1 MKTTIRLI
9 LALIFVGV
17 ISISAILLGR
27 KGVGG
32 VQIDFTS
39 DGLYTL
45 SEGTESILGKLNQT
59 VTLKLYYSRV
69 AAMKGPDQIRFWNN
83 YYLYVRD
90 LLEEYVRLA
99 KGKIKLELIDPRT
112 YSADEEEAVRNGIK
126 RFPISDDES
135 FYFGML
141 AITELGK
148 DEAIE
153 FFEPNRQELVEY
165 DVSKIISSLMQRKKR
180 KVGIV
185 SSLPVMGPA
194 NMSPYMMQM
203 MRMQG
208 RQPDPPW
215 TITRQMQ
222 MDYDVQS
229 VTLDTHE
236 VPDDID
242 FLMVVHPKDLDE
254 KALFAIDQFVMKG
267 GKLMVFVDPHCLADR
282 PPQDPRNPYAG
293 MGYNAGSNLDR
304 LLRKWGVVVAD
315 RTIAVDRAVATKT
328 GRPPVAFLPYL
339 TLNDQCVSPAEAM
352 VAKLNDVRMLFAGA
366 ITKHGDPK
374 TAIRP
379 LLSTTKTGSIWVPAD
394 ATSLN
399 MPDPQKIQKE
409 VRDGTE
415 PVILACLITGEIKTN
430 FPNGIEIKD
439 DSADSEVPDTQ
450 PATTQPATT
459 QPATTQPATTQPATT
474 QPATTQP
481 ATTQPAA
488 IQPKDKTK
496 HIESIEEAAKGAT
509 VLVVSDVDIMTDML
523 CYERSFFGMAQSGS
537 NVPFVLNALEY
548 LSGSEDLITIRSRG
562 RFIRPFTVLDE
573 IERDTDRQTQEKIDA
588 VNAKIKGYQSEL
600 DALGRKSGSEQD
612 VALLEAK
619 VLAKRRQVEADIT
632 AANRELR
639 DLKSVRR
646 ERVEALERTL
656 EYCNVF
662 AAPAILLLIAIV
674 LWLVRYFRAKH
685 YAAQRA

>member
-17 ISISAILLGR
+17 ISISAVLLSR

-32 VQIDFTS
+32 VQVDFTS
-39 DGLYTL
+39 GSLYTL
-45 SEGTESILGKLNQT
+45 SDGTKGILGKLNQT
-59 VTLKLYYSRV
+59 ITLKLYYSRV

-90 LLEEYVRLA
+90 LLEEYARLA
-99 KGKIKLELIDPRT
+99 DGKIKLELIDPRT
-112 YSADEEEAVRNGIK
+112 YSADEEEAIRNGIK

-141 AITELGK
+141 AVTELGK

-180 KVGIV
+180 KIGIV

-208 RQPDPPW
+208 KQPDPPW
-215 TITRQMQ
+215 MITRQLQ
-222 MDYDVQS
+222 MDYEVQS
-229 VTLDTHE
+229 LKLDTHK

-242 FLMVVHPKDLDE
+242 FLMVIHPKKLDQ
-254 KALFAIDQFVMKG
+254 KARFAIDQFVMKG
-267 GKLMVFVDPHCLADR
+267 GKLMVFVDPHCVADR
-282 PPQDPRNPYAG
+282 PPRDPRNPYAG
-293 MGYNAGSNLDR
+293 MSYQASSDLNNL
-304 LLRKWGVVVAD
+304 LLMWGVIVPIQS
-315 RTIAVDRAVATKT
+315 RKIAVDRAIATKT

-339 TLNDQCVSPAEAM
+339 TLNDDCVSQSEAM
-352 VAKLNDVRMLFAGA
+352 VAKLKDVRMLFAGA
-366 ITKHGDPK
+366 ILKHGGSA
-374 TAIRP
+374 TVTP
-379 LLSTTKTGSIWVPAD
+379 LLSTTKTGNVWIPAD

-399 MPDPQKIQKE
+399 MPDPNRIQKE
-409 VRDGTE
+409 VQDGTE
-415 PVILACLITGEIKTN
+415 AVTLACLISGEIPSN
-430 FPNGIEIKD
+430 FPTGIDIKD
-439 DSADSEVPDTQ
+439 DSKPAPATQ

-459 QPATTQPATTQPATT
+459 QP
-474 QPATTQP
+474 
-481 ATTQPAA
+481 
-488 IQPKDKTK
+488 KDNTK
-496 HIESIEEAAKGAT
+496 HIDAIQKAAKGAM
-509 VLVVSDVDIMTDML
+509 VLVVSDVDIITDML
-523 CYERSFFGMAQSGS
+523 CYDRSFFGMAQSGS
-537 NVPFVLNALEY
+537 NVPFVLNALEF
-548 LSGSEDLITIRSRG
+548 LSGSADLILIRSRG

-573 IERDTDRQTQEKIDA
+573 IERETDRQTQAKIDE
-588 VNAKIKGYQSEL
+588 VNAEIKGHQSEL
-600 DALGRKSGSEQD
+600 NALGRKSASEQD
-612 VALLEAK
+612 VALLEAT
-619 VLAKRRQVEADIT
+619 VLDKRRQVEAAIT
-632 AANRELR
+632 AANRKLR

-646 ERVEALERTL
+646 EKVESLERKL
-656 EYCNVF
+656 EYYNVF

-674 LWLVRYFRAKH
+674 LSLFRYFRAKH